1 MRKTSS
7 NNILVCNMPQSPRFQ
22 KTVESE
28 LESCA
33 GELGF
38 GDEAEAGYAM
48 EQADKRIGLLI
59 KGLNNPWYFKPKVI
73 GLGKSL
79 VKLENAHL
87 QELKSQAQGFYK
99 INSLMKLP
107 FEREAELNQWEANLS
122 VFSAQAKVSF
132 AHLRKELILSYGE
145 EADASKLAK
154 DIQLLVVGL
163 ERETIFKIHARER
176 LNQIKAELA
185 NIKKIKKEE
194 VDVIQRLL
202 EVLNDLW
209 SLEEADLI
217 ARLTSL
223 AFYILLIT
231 LATKVKTKMERVK
244 NLRVSRNDDDDDNE
258 DDDEDWSFGVD
269 YWTKPELSKIELELK
284 ELMHQV
290 KLLKNEPLIA
300 SKKLKQLFSAIVTI
314 GLNHDS
320 LTLLAVEMGLAS
332 KERFEVCERV
342 IQALK
347 AQGFELTK
355 MKNGTPANAYLGGK
369 GKSDDKEGVFA
380 ILRNPSMQVGLSVM
394 VHTDKSLERNQLV
407 FQLNR
412 ERPSDNDM
420 LPEIIGKVKSDIE
433 TAGYELGLGFAPH
446 ASCNGGLMELNNPEA
461 LAKTGISDNLKRRL
475 GLNLPVGS

>member
-7 NNILVCNMPQSPRFQ
+7 NNILVCNMLQSLHFQ
-22 KTVESE
+22 NTVESE

-33 GELGF
+33 DELGF
-38 GDEAEAGYAM
+38 GDEAEEGYALDK
-48 EQADKRIGLLI
+48 ADKQIGLLI
-59 KGLNNPWYFKPKVI
+59 KRLNNPRYFKPKVE
-73 GLGKSL
+73 GLEKSL
-79 VKLENAHL
+79 VKLEKAHL

-99 INSLMKLP
+99 INGLMKLP
-107 FEREAELNQWEANLS
+107 FEREDELNQWEANLS

-132 AHLRKELILSYGE
+132 AHLRKELILSYDE

-163 ERETIFKIHARER
+163 ERETIFKIHAREK

-185 NIKKIKKEE
+185 NIKKIKKAEA
-194 VDVIQRLL
+194 VVIQRLL
-202 EVLNDLW
+202 QVLNNLW
-209 SLEEADLI
+209 ALEEADLI
-217 ARLTSL
+217 ARLTST

-244 NLRVSRNDDDDDNE
+244 NLRVSRDEDN
-258 DDDEDWSFGVD
+258 DWSFGVD
-269 YWTKPELSKIELELK
+269 YWTKPELSKIESELK
-284 ELMHQV
+284 KLLLQV

-300 SKKLKQLFSAIVTI
+300 SKKLKQLISAIVTI

-355 MKNGTPANAYLGGK
+355 MKNGKPANAYLGGK
-369 GKSDDKEGVFA
+369 GKNDDKQGVFA
-380 ILRNPSMQVGLSVM
+380 ILRNPSMQVGLSVI
-394 VHTDKSLERNQLV
+394 VHTNKSLDRNQLV

-412 ERPSDNDM
+412 ERPSDNNI
-420 LPEIIGKVKSDIE
+420 LPEIISKVKSDIE

-475 GLNLPVGS
+475 GLNLPIES

>member
-1 MRKTSS
+1 MTAQDKSIARKGAGIKRTTIRVERLILRRDGGKETS
-7 NNILVCNMPQSPRFQ
+7 LVKATFKSFTGRVD
-22 KTVESE
+22 K
-28 LESCA
+28 
-33 GELGF
+33 
-38 GDEAEAGYAM
+38 
-48 EQADKRIGLLI
+48 ADKQIGLLI
-59 KGLNNPWYFKPKVI
+59 KRLNNPRYFKPKVE
-73 GLGKSL
+73 GLEKSL
-79 VKLENAHL
+79 VKLEKAHL

-99 INSLMKLP
+99 INGLMKLP
-107 FEREAELNQWEANLS
+107 FEREDELNQWEVNLS

-132 AHLRKELILSYGE
+132 AHLRKQLILSYGE
-145 EADASKLAK
+145 KADASKLAK
-154 DIQLLVVGL
+154 DIQLLVTGL
-163 ERETIFKIHARER
+163 ERETTFKIHAREK

-185 NIKKIKKEE
+185 NIKKIKKAE

-209 SLEEADLI
+209 ALEEADLI
-217 ARLTSL
+217 ARLTST

-231 LATKVKTKMERVK
+231 IATKVKTKMERVK
-244 NLRVSRNDDDDDNE
+244 NLRVSRNE
-258 DDDEDWSFGVD
+258 DDDEDSDWSFGVD
-269 YWTKPELSKIELELK
+269 YWTKPELSKIESELK
-284 ELMHQV
+284 KLSLQV

-300 SKKLKQLFSAIVTI
+300 LKKLKQLFSEIVTT

-369 GKSDDKEGVFA
+369 GKNDDKEGVFA
-380 ILRNPSMQVGLSVM
+380 ILRNPNMQIGLSVI

-412 ERPSDNDM
+412 EKQSDNEL
-420 LPEIIGKVKSDIE
+420 LPEIITKVKSDIE

-446 ASCNGGLMELNNPEA
+446 ASCYGGLMELNNPEA
-461 LAKTGISDNLKRRL
+461 LAKTGLSDNLKRRL
-475 GLNLPVGS
+475 GLNLPIES